1 MAMTNLA
8 PQWKIYGNTDKL
20 QEPYDV
26 SVVMPSIGRRELLK
40 ALGSIFEQNV
50 NRIQVL
56 IGIDK
61 PDNDLSFLNLFLVNC
76 PKNVTVNVIYPGYST
91 SIRHGGITKA
101 RDGGALRS
109 FLTQAANSKYI
120 AYLDDDNWWSK
131 NHLEDLLLAIKNKAW
146 AFSLRYFVYP
156 LPETRMVLDQWES
169 VGPGK
174 GVFLKNFGGFVDPNT
189 LMIDKTLCWECV
201 SLWNFPLGNDPQG
214 MSADRNIFNY
224 LKGHSE
230 PGETGKGTVFYRIT
244 PGDSNHQNRMYALG
258 NIPKKA

>member
-1 MAMTNLA
+1 MASTNLT
-8 PQWKIYGNTDKL
+8 PQWKIFGNTDKL

-26 SVVMPSIGRRELLK
+26 SVVIPSIGRRDILK
-40 ALGSIFEQNV
+40 ALASVYEQNIG
-50 NRIQVL
+50 RIQIL

-61 PDNDLSFLNLFLVNC
+61 PENDLSFLNLFLVNC

-91 SIRHGGITKA
+91 SVRHGGVTKA

-109 FLTQAANSKYI
+109 FLTQVANSKYI
-120 AYLDDDNWWSK
+120 AYLDDDNWWAK

-156 LPETRMVLDQWES
+156 PPETTMVLDQWES

-174 GVFLKNFGGFVDPNT
+174 GVFLKNFGGFVDPNA
-189 LMIDKTLCWECV
+189 LMINKELCWECI
-201 SLWNFPLGNDPQG
+201 SLWNFPLGNDPKG
-214 MSADRNIFNY
+214 MSADRNVFNY
-224 LKGHSE
+224 LKGHSK

-244 PGDSNHQNRMYALG
+244 PGDSNHHNRMYALG